1 MTKIIARNT
10 TIPVKKSEMFS
21 TAVDNQTN
29 VEIHILQGERELVSG
44 NKSLG
49 NFRLDG
55 IPKAGRGV
63 PQIDVT
69 FDIDVDGLLSVKAKE
84 AETGIEQSVT
94 IQGASNLEQNEI
106 ETMLSDAEKYASVD
120 QEKRQNIDLKNQAE
134 TLCFEVEKE
143 LDTLKDKIPSEQQT
157 NVKNLIQNIRGDV
170 QSEKYD
176 SLNSSIDEL
185 KLEMKNMID
194 ESQATNDDNSMG
206 DLNDL

>member
-1 MTKIIARNT
+1 MH
-10 TIPVKKSEMFS
+10 
-21 TAVDNQTN
+21 D
-29 VEIHILQGERELVSG
+29 QGRMWQESELVSG

-69 FDIDVDGLLSVKAKE
+69 FDIDVDGLLAVKAKE

-120 QEKRQNIDLKNQAE
+120 QEKRQSIDLKNQAE
-134 TLCFEVEKE
+134 TLCFEAEKE
-143 LDTLKDKIPSEQQT
+143 LDTLKDKISSEQQT
-157 NVKNLIQNIRGDV
+157 NVKNLIQNIRGDI

-176 SLNSSIDEL
+176 SLNATIDEL

-194 ESQATNDDNSMG
+194 ENQSTNSDNSMG